1 MHAGQQ
7 YYIIM
12 LYIKPKIFC
21 VEQECVSEKSPLFP
35 EDKSLTQTN
44 KNNHVY
50 GYILN
55 NCTSAASTRKSQSLP
70 RQNTTLNFTN
80 LRKIMSYENVS
91 ELSLLCITHG
101 PTALELITLN

>member
-1 MHAGQQ
+1 MHAGQTD
-7 YYIIM
+7 YIT

-35 EDKSLTQTN
+35 EDKSLTRTN
-44 KNNHVY
+44 KNNHVH

-55 NCTSAASTRKSQSLP
+55 NCTSTASTRKSQSLP
-70 RQNTTLNFTN
+70 RQNMTLNLTN

-91 ELSLLCITHG
+91 ELSLL
-101 PTALELITLN
+101 